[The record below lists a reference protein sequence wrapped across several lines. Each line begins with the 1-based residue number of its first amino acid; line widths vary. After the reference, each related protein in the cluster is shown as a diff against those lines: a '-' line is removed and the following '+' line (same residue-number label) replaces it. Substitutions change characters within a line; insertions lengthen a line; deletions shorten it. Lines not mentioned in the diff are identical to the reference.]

1 MALLWMCSI
10 LYNRL
15 TSFMNKKIISF
26 FCAIALFGG
35 ALFASND
42 GSAFSERVIRDN
54 FSVDVSRTDLSFLDS
69 PILYET
75 VALPKADFSQIPNYS
90 FSYLNNLI
98 VNAINASVKSF
109 DGVVYS
115 INMKDI
121 PDALIAARDR
131 GVKVRLIID
140 HSHIYPRMDTQ
151 IKKLL
156 NAGNGIE
163 LRASRGYRTYGV
175 NHNKIT
181 IHDGELVT
189 VGSYNWTF
197 GATFS
202 NYENTIVAR
211 HPVYVE
217 GYKKYFEWMWSHSV
231 KIEQGPIAEQ
241 PVGAYG
247 LPPIDPKPVMSLNG
261 TVVPAYLFS
270 PGSDTENKIAQLM
283 DSAKFSIDAVTFT
296 FSSKPIADAIIRA
309 HKRGVKVRF
318 LEDVG
323 MAKKSSMA
331 RYVFEN
337 GVPMRWMGGR
347 NEKGAMHNK
356 FIVFDGKILTTGS
369 YNFTTNGSINSFENL
384 IFVSDENAIKSYQ
397 SKFDWFYS
405 QAAAPTSVEE
415 FDVEPIQ
422 QDNTS
427 AGE

>member
-1 MALLWMCSI
+1 
-10 LYNRL
+10 
-15 TSFMNKKIISF
+15 MNKKIINL
-26 FCAIALFGG
+26 IYALVLSVNS
-35 ALFASND
+35 LFALSS
-42 GSAFSERVIRDN
+42 GSSLNEKVLKDN
-54 FSVDVSRTDLSFLDS
+54 FSVDVSGTDLSFLDS
-69 PILYET
+69 PVLYEKA
-75 VALPKADFSQIPNYS
+75 ALPKADFSQIPDYS
-90 FSYLNNLI
+90 FSYLNSLV

-109 DGVVYS
+109 DGVIYS

-131 GVKVRLIID
+131 GVKIRLIID

-156 NAGNGIE
+156 NAGAGIE

-211 HPVYVE
+211 HPIYVE
-217 GYKKYFEWMWSHSV
+217 GYKKYFEWIWSHSV
-231 KIEQGPIAEQ
+231 KIDQGPLAEQ

-247 LPPIDPKPVMSLNG
+247 LPPIDDKPVMSLNG
-261 TVVPAYLFS
+261 TPVPAYLFS
-270 PGSDTENKIAQLM
+270 PGSDTENRIAALM
-283 DSAKFSIDAVTFT
+283 DSAKVSIDAVTFT
-296 FSSKPIADAIIRA
+296 FSSKPIADALIRA

-318 LEDVG
+318 LEDIG

-331 RYVFEN
+331 RYVFES
-337 GVPMRWMGGR
+337 GVPMRWTGGR

-356 FIVFDGKILTTGS
+356 FIIFDGKILATGS
-369 YNFTTNGSINSFENL
+369 YNFTTNGSTNSFENV
-384 IFVSDENAIKSYQ
+384 IFISDENAIKSYQ
-397 SKFDWFYS
+397 SKFGWFYS
-405 QAAAPTSVEE
+405 QASAPASADD
-415 FDVEPIQ
+415 FDAEPIQ
-422 QDNTS
+422 QDNPP
-427 AGE
+427 AAE